1 MTGTLGGALSA
12 RDIPAVP
19 SKVYTDVEMEVERL
33 EPKVIV
39 ISKVRLNYHLT
50 VPKGK
55 RAEAERAVSVHA
67 QGCPV
72 YRSLQ
77 RGIAVEWA
85 AEIVEEE

>member
-1 MTGTLGGALSA
+1 MTGTLGGALGA
-12 RDIPAVP
+12 RDIPSVP
-19 SKVYTDVEMEVERL
+19 GKVSTDVEMEVERL
-33 EPKVIV
+33 DSKVIV
-39 ISKVRLNYHLT
+39 MSKVRLNYHAK

-77 RGIAVEWA
+77 RGIAVEWTA
-85 AEIVEEE
+85 QIEEE